1 MNGRTPRTVAKK
13 ITAGWVRRQ
22 PADSQ
27 AKEHSVSEK
36 TPDDIFKLA
45 KDENIEYVDVR
56 FCDLPGTMQH
66 FTIPIYVFD
75 ENVFEEGLAFDG
87 SSIRGF
93 QSIHESDMLLLPD
106 PETATIDPFRA
117 AKTLIVNFF
126 VHDPFTLEL
135 YSRDPRNVA
144 RKAEAY
150 LKSTGIGDTA
160 YFGPEP
166 EFFIFNGIRFDTNQ
180 NSSYFFIE
188 SEEGAWNSGKEGTNL
203 GYKPRYKEGYFPVP
217 PTDSL
222 QDVRSEMVLEMEK
235 VGIRVEK
242 QHHEV
247 ATAGQAEIDMRF
259 QSLVKMADWL
269 TWYKYIC
276 KNVAKRHGMTVTFMP
291 KPIFGDNGSGMH
303 THQSIWKGDTP
314 LFAGSGYA
322 GMSEVAM
329 HYIAGI
335 LHHAPSLAAFTN
347 PGTNSYRR
355 LVPGFEAPIN
365 LAYSSR
371 NRSASVR
378 IPMYSPSPK
387 AKRIEVRFPDP
398 TCNPYLAFS
407 AMLMAGLDGVQRR
420 LDPGQPLDKDIY
432 ALTPAELAEVP
443 SMPPSLEAAL
453 DNLRRDHEYL
463 LKGDVFTPD
472 LIETW
477 IDYKMSREVS
487 QTRLRPHPYEFAL
500 YYDA

>member
-1 MNGRTPRTVAKK
+1 MTPKQVLQLIKDK
-13 ITAGWVRRQ
+13 GV
-22 PADSQ
+22 
-27 AKEHSVSEK
+27 VMV
-36 TPDDIFKLA
+36 DIKF
-45 KDENIEYVDVR
+45 I
-56 FCDLPGTMQH
+56 DLLGTWQH
-66 FTIPIYVFD
+66 FTAPISEFKDEAPFD
-75 ENVFEEGLAFDG
+75 EGLGFDG
-87 SSIRGF
+87 SSIRGW
-93 QSIHESDMLLLPD
+93 QAIDNSDMLVIPD
-106 PETATIDPFRA
+106 PDTAV
-117 AKTLIVNFF
+117 L
-126 VHDPFTLEL
+126 DPFTKEPTLSIICTIQDPITRAD

-150 LKSTGIGDTA
+150 LKATGVGDVA

-166 EFFIFNGIRFDTNQ
+166 EFFIFDSVRFDTTQ
-180 NSSYFFIE
+180 NSSYHFIE
-188 SEEGAWNSGKEGTNL
+188 SNEGNWNSGRETAIKGGLNL
-203 GYKPRYKEGYFPVP
+203 GYKVKNKEGYFPVP

-222 QDVRSEMVLEMEK
+222 QDIRTEMVLEMER

-269 TWYKYIC
+269 TWYKYIV
-276 KNVAKRHGMTVTFMP
+276 KNVATRHGMTATFMP
-291 KPIFGDNGSGMH
+291 KPIFGDNGTGMH
-303 THQSIWKGDTP
+303 THQSIWKGETP
-314 LFAGSGYA
+314 LFAGNGYA
-322 GMSEVAM
+322 GMSELAM

-335 LHHAPSLAAFTN
+335 LHHAPALAAFTN

-407 AMLMAGLDGVQRR
+407 AMLLAGLDGIQRR

-432 ALTPAELAEVP
+432 ALSPAELAEVP
-443 SMPPSLEAAL
+443 SMPASLEESLA
-453 DNLRRDHEYL
+453 NLKRDHEFL
-463 LKGDVFTPD
+463 LKGDVFTED

-477 IDYKMSREVS
+477 IDYKMAKEVS
-487 QTRLRPHPYEFAL
+487 AIRLRPHPYEFAL